1 MNQAIISGRL
11 GKDIEIITT
20 TTGKEI
26 GKISVATN
34 HSYKMSNGEYANE
47 TTWHNVTLYSP
58 TDYQKK
64 KLVKGSL
71 VVVSG
76 RIDNKFSEK
85 DGKYYYSLIADKIE
99 ILLDATSKTESNES
113 RTEIKKDEDDGLPF

>member
-1 MNQAIISGRL
+1 MNQAVISGRL
-11 GKDIEIITT
+11 GKDIEILVT

-47 TTWHNVTLYSP
+47 TTWHNVTIYSP

-64 KLVKGSL
+64 KLAKG
-71 VVVSG
+71 VTAIVSG
-76 RIDNKFSEK
+76 RIENKEK
-85 DGKYYYSLIADKIE
+85 DGRHYYSIAADRVE
-99 ILLDATSKTESNES
+99 IFDSTPKAETNGT
-113 RTEIKKDEDDGLPF
+113 RTEIKQQEDDGLPF

>member
-1 MNQAIISGRL
+1 MNQAVISGRL
-11 GKDIEIITT
+11 GKDIEILVT

-47 TTWHNVTLYSP
+47 TTWHNVTIYSP

-85 DGKYYYSLIADKIE
+85 DGKYYYNLVAEKVEVFDS
-99 ILLDATSKTESNES
+99 TPKTENGS
-113 RTEIKKDEDDGLPF
+113 RTELKPKEDDGLPF

>member
-1 MNQAIISGRL
+1 MNQAVISGRL
-11 GKDIEIITT
+11 GKDIEILVT

-47 TTWHNVTLYSP
+47 TTWHNVTIYSP

-64 KLVKGSL
+64 KLAKGATAI
-71 VVVSG
+71 VSG
-76 RIDNKFSEK
+76 RIENKEK
-85 DGKYYYSLIADKIE
+85 DGRYYYSIVADRVE
-99 ILLDATSKTESNES
+99 IFDSTPKSEANGT
-113 RTEIKKDEDDGLPF
+113 RTEIKQQEDDGLPF